1 MTTPFHIRLNQM
13 EQDIKDVK
21 ETMKKVEL
29 EHIKMRE
36 VLERYTVLTKQTNDT
51 MNFLLMAIQGGRKD
65 DNES

>member
-13 EQDIKDVK
+13 EQDIKEVK

-51 MNFLLMAIQGGRKD
+51 MNFLLMASRGGRKD

>member
-13 EQDIKDVK
+13 EQDIKEVK

-51 MNFLLMAIQGGRKD
+51 MNFLLMAIRGGSKD